1 LRQALGAMNGTPMQA
16 NLRPNRGPFE
26 EIAYIMGIGLQ
37 LMMNN
42 DLLMQEIAYIKMVV
56 AANY

>member
-1 LRQALGAMNGTPMQA
+1 MQA